1 VEEDSVGKKVLNLL
15 GGLGGDKGVPKSAS
29 KTKGVRGGPGPDFS
43 KFFKAKSFN
52 SADKARYKS
61 IFELLG
67 QTLQIGK
74 YARPEAESLKGSV
87 AGPIAKKV
95 DDSEG
100 DKDKG
105 GGGGFFSGIL
115 KSIMKF
121 GAIGIIAMAGAL
133 AVLGLA
139 IKQFTDIPWMSILK
153 AGVVLG
159 GLIAVGLIG
168 IGGSIGFLLMAAGL
182 VAIVGNEDGPGPKF
196 KGPIKQLADV
206 SWDTIKKAGVILGS
220 LVAVGLVGIPGSLGF
235 LIMAAG
241 LIAIVGNED
250 GPGPKFKGPLKQ
262 LADINWETIG
272 KAIALITALGVA
284 GGLMGAPPV
293 AGFIA
298 IGAGVI
304 ALLGLAL
311 VPFGLAAKLAAP
323 FIAALAEPI
332 DSIAGVLD
340 KLANVPVQN
349 LLLIG
354 PALTGIGAGLVA
366 MSGGNLI
373 GAAMDK
379 FGSFFLND
387 KGPIEKLVEL
397 GKAAPDIARLGDA
410 FDTISNFNFNDIDIE
425 GDFNLA
431 ADGVNNLTGSMDKLA
446 ISQQKVVGL
455 FEQINSSSA
464 ALQNSGT
471 SNINNTVKM
480 DKELVDVNKQQVGL
494 LAQIKDGIMMLVDKP
509 ASSNSQNM
517 LQKTAN
523 KVKELGTTLDFNKS
537 MGISDLI
544 Q

>member
-43 KFFKAKSFN
+43 KFFKPKALDSTEKS
-52 SADKARYKS
+52 RYKS

-87 AGPIAKKV
+87 AGPIARKV
-95 DDSEG
+95 DESEG

-105 GGGGFFSGIL
+105 DGGGFFSGII

-133 AVLGLA
+133 AILGLA
-139 IKQFTDIPWMSILK
+139 IKEFTDIPWMSILK

-206 SWDTIKKAGVILGS
+206 SWDTIGKAGVILGS

-272 KAIALITALGVA
+272 KAIALIGALGVA
-284 GGLMGAPPV
+284 AFIMGLKSPFILAGAL
-293 AGFIA
+293 A
-298 IGAGVI
+298 IGA
-304 ALLGLAL
+304 LGIAL
-311 VPFGLAAKLAAP
+311 VPFGFAAKLAAP
-323 FIAALAEPI
+323 FIEALAKPI
-332 DSIAGVLD
+332 DSLAGVLD

-349 LLLIG
+349 LMLIG
-354 PALTGIGAGLVA
+354 PALSGIGAGLVA

-397 GKAAPDIARLGDA
+397 GKAAPDIVKLGDA
-410 FDTISNFNFNDIDIE
+410 FDTISDFNFSDIDIE

-431 ADGVNNLTGSMDKLA
+431 AVGVNNLTGSMDKLA

-455 FEQINSSSA
+455 FEQINSSAA

-509 ASSNSQNM
+509 ASSNSQSLM
-517 LQKTAN
+517 QKTAN